1 MFLCFEIDLMQ
12 MFYGLNVCS
21 QVSKY
26 IVCRFRGSI
35 FKMALYHGEENDVE
49 FVPSCPTPRDPI
61 PTPEDADLEG
71 VLMGYP
77 DISTAPFTNLVAF
90 KRICFARSKRLVE
103 GTQIPQ
109 YLAFTSVSQESFD
122 EIDRIRD
129 ERRGR
134 LPRMTILY
142 DGREEILIVKLI
154 VGVMHESVAHEFG
167 FMFYAKLVL
176 LGIDEL
182 VAPTG
187 SATFGRRG
195 GRSKEANISYK
206 PRSRR
211 MADEWPSFVIE
222 VGVSESLAML
232 RGDAAFWIT
241 NTDQRTR
248 IVIVLSINRRD
259 QQILV
264 ERWEEVPR
272 RRPNQS
278 TANYSRIPG
287 LMQSLTLNADVEY
300 DGPSLEIPAAKLFD
314 SLPGTIPGGE
324 FLLTPDKLNA
334 FNRKIWRG
342 FQ

>member
-1 MFLCFEIDLMQ
+1 
-12 MFYGLNVCS
+12 
-21 QVSKY
+21 
-26 IVCRFRGSI
+26 
-35 FKMALYHGEENDVE
+35 MALYHRGENQVE
-49 FVPSCPTPRDPI
+49 FVPSCPTLDPS
-61 PTPEDADLEG
+61 PTREDADLEG

-77 DISTAPFTNLVAF
+77 NISRAPFTNLVAF

-142 DGREEILIVKLI
+142 DGRAEILIVKLI
-154 VGVMHESVAHEFG
+154 VGVMHESAACEFG
-167 FMFYAKLVL
+167 LMFYAKLVR
-176 LGIDEL
+176 LGIKEL
-182 VAPTG
+182 VLPTG

-211 MADEWPSFVIE
+211 MEDEWPSFVIE
-222 VGVSESLAML
+222 VGDSESLAML

-241 NTDQRTR
+241 NSDQRTR

-272 RRPNQS
+272 RRPNRS
-278 TANYSRIPG
+278 TAKYSRIPG
-287 LMQSLTLNADVEY
+287 LMQSLTLHADVEY

-314 SLPGTIPGGE
+314 DLPGTIPGGE
-324 FLLTPDKLNA
+324 FLLTPDNLDA
-334 FNRKIWRG
+334 FNTKIWEA